1 MAGARDWTSLSRQ
14 ANDPAAARRPARRGK
29 RAPNPTD
36 IAVGARLREARQFA
50 GATQEELARALGIS
64 GQAVQKYEIGE
75 NRLSAGRLVAA
86 AGFLGVPM
94 AYFFKVD
101 LDGSAGNEALSSDE
115 RQLLRYFR
123 AIPDAAPRSRLIKL
137 AQRLS
142 AASHTR
148 RRGH

>member
-1 MAGARDWTSLSRQ
+1 MAGARDWTSLLRK
-14 ANDPAAARRPARRGK
+14 ADDAVARRPARRGK

-86 AGFLGVPM
+86 AAFLGVPM

-101 LDGSAGNEALSSDE
+101 LEASAENEGLSSDE

-123 AIPDAAPRSRLIKL
+123 AIADGGPRSRLIKF

-142 AASHTR
+142 AASQA
-148 RRGH
+148 RRGDR